1 MGVKGM
7 IKRLGE
13 LPRIINYDAELQSMR
28 GNYEKW
34 LFWQEHAQDVQEDLE
49 HEEGLPV
56 TTEGYFGNRSLFAMQ
71 SYFARHPQV
80 LILYGDEDARQKD
93 GTLSHPWFRP
103 DWSPERL
110 ENCFY
115 LGSLIAFRKTFLAK
129 YADWKEILGPFQVSE
144 VESEAEG
151 RSKKNEE
158 YALIFA
164 NETPD
169 EAYREMVRTLCE
181 RAGGWER
188 GRGSI
193 AHLPG
198 ILYHCSSLERFLAFA
213 DPATGHRRMQDP
225 PADLLSVIVLTKD
238 HPELMENCLKALKRA
253 YGIPAE
259 GPESVEH
266 PGLEVIIVDNGSTK
280 ENRER
285 LEKIPDVT
293 YLYEPMEF
301 NFSRMCNLGAERA
314 MGKYLLFLND
324 DVELLPESRLDQ
336 MMMLAARPGV
346 GSVGLKLFYPD
357 STLIQHVGITNLPTG
372 PVHKLLFLDD
382 REEHYFGRNRGW
394 WNVLAVSAACVMIRA
409 EVFWEAGGF
418 YEELAVAYNDVA
430 LGFRL
435 YELGYRNVVTCDAFA
450 YHHES
455 LTRGSDA
462 DEKKRERLLV
472 EQKRLYQRFPELKN
486 VDPYF
491 SDYLSRQS
499 TDTRIRPAYE
509 TMNNVLQIV
518 TPMPIGEIEGIRMDP
533 CLKVCVEEDRGGE
546 MLGYAVVL
554 GDDNACY
561 ERFLILER
569 ESGERYK
576 IKLHEQYRPDLEEKM
591 TDQQRVALSGFWIC
605 LTKGTLPP
613 GRYRVGCLA
622 KRKVGSLKLFYWSG
636 SEIKIKE

>member
-7 IKRLGE
+7 IKKLGE
-13 LPRIINYDAELQSMR
+13 LPRVINYDAELQSMR
-28 GNYEKW
+28 GQYEKW
-34 LFWQEHAQDVQEDLE
+34 LFWQEHAQDVREDLE
-49 HEEGLPV
+49 HEECLLAAP
-56 TTEGYFGNRSLFAMQ
+56 EGYFGNRPLYAMQ
-71 SYFARHPQV
+71 SYFARHPKT
-80 LILYGDEDARQKD
+80 LILYGDEDAKEKD
-93 GTLSHPWFRP
+93 GSLSHPWFRP

-129 YADWKEILGPFQVSE
+129 YSDWKDVLGPFQVAGE
-144 VESEAEG
+144 ESEAEG
-151 RSKKNEE
+151 GSQENEE

-164 NETPD
+164 NESPD
-169 EAYREMVRTLCE
+169 ETYQQMVRTLCK

-188 GRGSI
+188 GCDSI

-198 ILYHCSSLERFLAFA
+198 ILYHCGSVGRLLKFA
-213 DPATGHRRMQDP
+213 DPATGKRNVEEMPRE
-225 PADLLSVIVLTKD
+225 LLSVIVLTKD
-238 HPELMENCLKALKRA
+238 HPELMENCFKALKNA
-253 YGIPAE
+253 MGIK
-259 GPESVEH
+259 PEDTEH
-266 PGLEVIIVDNGSTK
+266 PGLEVIIVDNGSSR

-301 NFSRMCNLGAERA
+301 NFSRMCNLGARHA
-314 MGKYLLFLND
+314 KGKYLLFLND

-346 GSVGLKLFYPD
+346 GSVGLKLYYPD
-357 STLIQHVGITNLPTG
+357 STMIQHAGITNLPTG
-372 PVHKLLFLDD
+372 PVHKLLFQDD
-382 REEHYFGRNRGW
+382 GEEHYFGRNRGW
-394 WNVLAVSAACVMIRA
+394 WNVLAVSAACVMLRA
-409 EVFWEAGGF
+409 EVFQEAGGF

-435 YELGYRNVVTCDAFA
+435 FELGYRNVVVCDAHA

-462 DEKKRERLLV
+462 DEKKRARLFA
-472 EQKRLYQRFPELKN
+472 EQNRLYARFPDLKN
-486 VDPYF
+486 RDPYF

-533 CLKVCVEEDRGGE
+533 CLKVCVEEDRNGE

-561 ERFLILER
+561 QRYLILER

-576 IKLHEQYRPDLEEKM
+576 IKLHAQYRPDLEEKM
-591 TDQQRVALSGFWIC
+591 TDQLRVALSGFWIC

-622 KRKVGSLKLFYWSG
+622 KRMVGNLKLFYWSG
-636 SEIKIKE
+636 YEMKVKE